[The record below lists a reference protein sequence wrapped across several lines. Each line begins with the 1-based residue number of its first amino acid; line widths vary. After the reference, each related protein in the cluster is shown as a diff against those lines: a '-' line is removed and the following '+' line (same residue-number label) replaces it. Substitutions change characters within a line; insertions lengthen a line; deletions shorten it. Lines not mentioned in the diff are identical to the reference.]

1 MKVKQP
7 IVEKN
12 VSAVVPVHNEE
23 ETLDQCLVSV
33 RGQRVAEIIIILDRC
48 EDNSGE
54 IAKRHAEVD
63 PRISIFPLGRHKF
76 ETNFVAETVN
86 FGFSKASNDVILLA
100 EADTI
105 LDRNYV
111 SVLLPYLEGPSVSV
125 AGRYVPVH
133 KRQLHFLETITGTG
147 RLLLREV
154 WKEVGGFQDILACD
168 TFFDLELVKRGYR
181 TEVVDGAIVYD
192 LRDYSMKQLAVR
204 AIRRGKGRRQN
215 AQSLFFMVGHG
226 LYCLTRTPFGIVEL
240 LGNVAGFLTVNR
252 RASRENMKRYE
263 VKRIAEVFRKLTWL
277 WHLNHDL

>member
-7 IVEKN
+7 IVGKN

-48 EDNSGE
+48 EDDSEE
-54 IAKRHAEVD
+54 IAKRHAKVD
-63 PRISIFPLGRHKF
+63 SRISIFPLGRHKF
-76 ETNFVAETVN
+76 ETNFVAEAVN

-100 EADTI
+100 EADTV
-105 LDRNYV
+105 LDHNYV
-111 SVLLPYLEGPSVSV
+111 SALLPYLEGPLVSV
-125 AGRYVPVH
+125 AGRYVPLH

-154 WKEVGGFQDILACD
+154 WKEVGGFHDILACD
-168 TFFDLELVKRGYR
+168 TFFDLELMKRGYR
-181 TEVVDGAIVYD
+181 TKVVDGVIVYD
-192 LRDYSMKQLAVR
+192 LRNYSMKQFAVR

-215 AQSLFFMVGHG
+215 AQSLFFTVGHG
-226 LYCLTRTPFGIVEL
+226 LYCLTRTPLGIVEL

-252 RASRENMKRYE
+252 RVSRENMRRYE
-263 VKRIAEVFRKLTWL
+263 VKRIREVFQKLTWL
-277 WHLNHDL
+277 